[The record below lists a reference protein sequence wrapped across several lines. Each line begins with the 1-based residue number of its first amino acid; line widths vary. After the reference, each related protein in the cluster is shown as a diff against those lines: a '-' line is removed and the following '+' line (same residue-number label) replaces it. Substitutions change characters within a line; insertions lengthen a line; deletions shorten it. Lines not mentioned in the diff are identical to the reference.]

1 MVGPLDNVRVGTAG
15 WQYPDWAGVF
25 YPAPRP
31 RGLDELAYIASYF
44 DLVEINSSFYRI
56 PSAATARRWAERTS
70 QHDRFRFTAKA
81 FHRFTHNAP
90 APAPGDLLAFRKAME
105 PLHDAGKLC
114 AVLLQFPW
122 SFKPS
127 PASRERIDGLARAL
141 APLPLAI
148 EVRHGSWMRG
158 DGLQYL
164 RDTGLTVSA
173 VDQPVIGDSIE
184 PLAHVAGSA
193 GVYARLHGRN
203 YRNWFAEDAGRDARY
218 DYLYSREQLTPWV
231 EMVSRAARSGSQVSV
246 VLNNHFRGQAPANA
260 FEMMAMLSGDPVP
273 APRALRRAHPRLEDV
288 TIPKGDPEVAEGWL
302 FDALPGEDG
311 DENQQEENA
320 GGDFDIPR

>member
-1 MVGPLDNVRVGTAG
+1 LVEPLDNIRVGTAG

-56 PSAATARRWAERTS
+56 PSPATARRWVERTS
-70 QHDRFRFTAKA
+70 QYRRFRFAAKA
-81 FHRFTHNAP
+81 FHRFTHGAP
-90 APAPGDLLAFRKAME
+90 APARDEMLAFRRAIE
-105 PLHDAGKLC
+105 PLYDAGKLC

-127 PASRERIDGLARAL
+127 AASRERIQLLAGAL
-141 APLPLAI
+141 APLPLAV

-158 DGLQYL
+158 EGLEYL
-164 RDTGLTVSA
+164 RDTGLTVAA

-184 PLAHVAGSA
+184 PLAHLAGSA

-218 DYLYSREQLTPWV
+218 DYLYARGELAPWV
-231 EMVSRAARSGSQVSV
+231 EMVSRAASSGSQVNV

-260 FEMMAMLSGDPVP
+260 FELMAMLAGDPVP
-273 APRALRRAHPRLEDV
+273 APRPLRRAHPRLEDV
-288 TIPKGDPEVAEGWL
+288 TIPSGDPELADGWL
-302 FDALPGEDG
+302 FDSLPGQDG
-311 DENQQEENA
+311 DQDKQEKDA
-320 GGDFDIPR
+320 GRDLDVPR